1 MPPPVEGGSSALGIG
16 TIGGIIGGTLGF
28 IICIFLPLALWFYRR
43 NMLEKARISPTFAQ
57 ELVDRASVDNG
68 NAGKLARRTL
78 GTKGLEEVEHLAKR
92 VPEMSTDYTDE
103 ITRIKDGMSEG
114 AWNSA
119 SAKDS
124 RFSTEA
130 FMLVFGLAADTA
142 LGLPHYMKVS
152 GHVIRTG
159 MNEGVKAIQR
169 EIEEHGTDEDKECL
183 HYVLHEKAGGSVTRF
198 ANGVRDEG
206 RNEETF
212 EDFCNHATC
221 TACNLEPSHVL
232 ALRLYSTAVYKSIN
246 APLRDTKRSG
256 PHPLAITVSFVD
268 EGVRRLRAVG
278 AQASGAVAQ
287 EDLWRGM
294 RNAEIPD
301 EFLQLGG
308 TELAPMSTTTSL
320 QVAMEYCASKS
331 ALILR
336 LNTSSFMERGAD
348 IGFLSA
354 FPNEKEVLYPPLT
367 FLRATGAKQ
376 TVTVGDGSVTILEV
390 IPSM

>member
-1 MPPPVEGGSSALGIG
+1 MN
-16 TIGGIIGGTLGF
+16 T
-28 IICIFLPLALWFYRR
+28 
-43 NMLEKARISPTFAQ
+43 
-57 ELVDRASVDNG
+57 
-68 NAGKLARRTL
+68 
-78 GTKGLEEVEHLAKR
+78 
-92 VPEMSTDYTDE
+92 
-103 ITRIKDGMSEG
+103 
-114 AWNSA
+114 
-119 SAKDS
+119 
-124 RFSTEA
+124 
-130 FMLVFGLAADTA
+130 
-142 LGLPHYMKVS
+142 KVS
-152 GHVIRTG
+152 GHVIRSG

-169 EIEEHGTDEDKECL
+169 EIGEHGTDEDKECL

-198 ANGVRDEG
+198 ANGVRDGG
-206 RNEETF
+206 RNSETF

-246 APLRDTKRSG
+246 GPLRDTKRTG

-320 QVAMEYCASKS
+320 KVAMEYCASKN

-354 FPNEKEVLYPPLT
+354 FPDEKEVLYPPLT

-376 TVTVGDGSVTILEV
+376 TITVGDGSVTILEV

>member
-1 MPPPVEGGSSALGIG
+1 MSPSLQGSSALGIG

-28 IICIFLPLALWFYRR
+28 IVCIALPLALWFYRK
-43 NMLEKARISPTFAQ
+43 NMLEKARISPEFAK
-57 ELVDRASVDNG
+57 ELVERTNG
-68 NAGKLARRTL
+68 SGIAGKRLSAAL
-78 GTKGLEEVEHLAKR
+78 GTKGLEEVGKLAKK
-92 VPEMSTDYTDE
+92 VAFDYTDE
-103 ITRIKDGMSEG
+103 ITRIANGMSES
-114 AWNSA
+114 AWTRTD
-119 SAKDS
+119 AKDS
-124 RFSTEA
+124 RFSAEA
-130 FMLVFGLAADTA
+130 FMLIFGLAADTA

-152 GHVIRTG
+152 GHVIRSG

-183 HYVLHEKAGGSVTRF
+183 HYVLHEKAGGSATRF

-206 RNEETF
+206 RNSETF

-232 ALRLYSTAVYKSIN
+232 ALRLYSTATYKSIN
-246 APLRDTKRSG
+246 GPLRDTQRTG

-268 EGVRRLRAVG
+268 EGVRRLRAIG
-278 AQASGAVAQ
+278 AQASGAIAQ

-294 RNAEIPD
+294 RNAEMPD
-301 EFLQLGG
+301 EFLKLGG

-320 QVAMEYCASKS
+320 QVAMEYSASKN

-348 IGFLSA
+348 ISFLSA
-354 FPNEKEVLYPPLT
+354 FPGEKEILYPPLT
-367 FLRATGAKQ
+367 FMRATGAKQ
-376 TVTVGDGSVTILEV
+376 VVTVGDGSVTIMEV